1 MRKWACVA
9 VLLLAGCGA
18 TPQKGGYYKDDG
30 PGDKPPTNVADAVPR
45 LEPLHR
51 GANQPYERFG
61 KRYVP
66 LTSLQPFKQ
75 RGMASWYGKR
85 YHGQKTSSGEVYDMY
100 AMTAA
105 HPTLPIPS
113 YARVTNVKSGRSVVV
128 RINDRGPFRAD
139 RVIDVSYVAAHKLDF
154 IQAGQAQ
161 VEGEAIIPGKHAG
174 I

>member
-1 MRKWACVA
+1 MRKWICVA
-9 VLLLAGCGA
+9 VLSLVGCSS

-30 PGDKPPTNVADAVPR
+30 PGDKPPAHVADAVPR
-45 LEPLHR
+45 VEPLHKY
-51 GANQPYERFG
+51 ANRPYKALG
-61 KRYVP
+61 KEYVP

-85 YHGQKTSSGEVYDMY
+85 YHGQKTSSGETYDMY

-113 YARVTNVKSGRSVVV
+113 YARVTSMKNGRSVVV
-128 RINDRGPFRAD
+128 RINDRGPFHAE
-139 RVIDVSYVAAHKLDF
+139 RVIDLSYAAAHRLDF

-161 VEGEAIIPGKHAG
+161 VEVEAIIPGRRAG
-174 I
+174 L